1 MTNPTSRFDSE
12 TDTVYSEPGINT
24 EPFSFDEA
32 VARVFP
38 DMIRRSVPGYTTIVP
53 MIGLI
58 AARFA
63 RPGTACYDLGCSLG
77 AVTLAMRH
85 SIPDTDAR
93 IIAVDNAESMI
104 ERCQHYI
111 ALDDG
116 PLPVELM
123 CADIREIDYQPASV
137 VALNFTLQFI
147 PVAERAPLLTRL
159 RKSLEP
165 GGALILSEKIAFAD
179 SDEQALHEA
188 LHRDFKRAQGYSEME
203 ISRKRNAL
211 EEVLIPETL
220 ETHRQRLLD
229 AGFARVTLWQQ
240 SLNFVSLL
248 ALAPEN
254 DDLREERSD

>member
-1 MTNPTSRFDSE
+1 MTNSTSRFESE
-12 TDTVYSEPGINT
+12 PDTVYADGASSA

-85 SIPDTDAR
+85 SIPHSDGR
-93 IIAVDNAESMI
+93 LIAVDNAASMI

-111 ALDDG
+111 ALDDAQ
-116 PLPVELM
+116 LPVELM
-123 CADIREIDYQPASV
+123 CADIRDIEYEPASV

-159 RKSLEP
+159 RQCLEP

-179 SDEQALHEA
+179 NGEQHLHEM

-229 AGFARVTLWQQ
+229 AGFTQVTLWQQ

-248 ALAPEN
+248 ALAPGKEN
-254 DDLREERSD
+254 ALEESSD